1 MTPPTPVLTTP
12 LTPTRSTHSRRD
24 LLRTAALA
32 GLVATPVGGVL
43 SGCAIGGGDAG
54 TTAAE
59 KGKVTADNP
68 LGVPEDQPLEV
79 VIFKGGYG
87 DDYAKFHESLY
98 QQKYPKAKIDHQGIQ
113 KVGQVMQPR
122 MVAGN
127 PPDVIDNTGA
137 GRLDLAAVVADKQLT
152 DLAPLLDAPSWDDPS
167 KKVRDTLL
175 PGVVEDGSFDGTF
188 FVFNYV
194 YTVYGNWY
202 SKPLFAKHGWE
213 YPKTWDAMLTL
224 CEEIKK
230 TGVAPWTYQG
240 KYPEYMNDPLFAMA
254 FKAGGAPLMTAIDN
268 LEPNAWHNDAMKG
281 AVEAIYQLVAKGH
294 IMPGSEALSHTEAQ
308 NAWVQG
314 KAAFI
319 PCGSWLE
326 SEQKAVTPAGFDM
339 AVGVMPAL
347 SSSDKMPVT
356 AIQGGSGES
365 FVVPA
370 KAKNPIGAMEYL
382 RIMLSQAG
390 AKKFAELAS
399 ALPTL
404 AGATEGM
411 TLPSGLSSVRDM
423 VKAAGKD
430 VYFFKFGG
438 WYAPMAKAASDA
450 TGELLSKRITPDA
463 WINRMQ
469 KAADDVAKDSSI
481 KKYKHS

>member
-1 MTPPTPVLTTP
+1 MTTPPTRTP
-12 LTPTRSTHSRRD
+12 STRRD
-24 LLRTAALA
+24 LLRSAAVA
-32 GLVATPVGGVL
+32 GLLATPVAGML
-43 SGCAIGGGDAG
+43 SGCAIGGGGGSDTKTANKG
-54 TTAAE
+54 TTSKE
-59 KGKVTADNP
+59 NP
-68 LGVPEDQPLEV
+68 LGVPADQPLEV
-79 VIFKGGYG
+79 VIFKGGYS

-137 GRLDLAAVVADKQLT
+137 GRLDLAAAVADKQLA
-152 DLAPLLDAPSWDDPS
+152 DLSPLLDAPSYDDPA

-175 PGVVEDGSFDGTF
+175 PGVVDDGKFGDTC
-188 FVFNYV
+188 FVLNYV

-202 SKPLFAKHGWE
+202 SKPLFAKNGWQ
-213 YPKTWDAMLTL
+213 YPKTWDAMLAL

-230 TGVAPWTYQG
+230 SGIAPWTYQG

-254 FKAGGAPLMTAIDN
+254 VKAGGPDLLTTIDN
-268 LEPNAWHNDAMKG
+268 LEPNAWHNDAVKA
-281 AVEAIYQLVAKGH
+281 AVDAIYQLVVRGY
-294 IMPGSEALSHTEAQ
+294 IMTGSEALSHTEAQ
-308 NAWVQG
+308 TAWVQG

-326 SEQKAVTPAGFDM
+326 SEQKSVTPAGFDM
-339 AVGVMPAL
+339 VVAPTPSL
-347 SSSDKMPVT
+347 STSDKMPMT

-370 KAKNPIGAMEYL
+370 KAKNPAGGMEYL
-382 RIMLSQAG
+382 RIMLSHAG
-390 AKKFAELAS
+390 ARKFAELAS

-411 TLPSGLSSVRDM
+411 TLPSGLSSVREM

-430 VYFFKFGG
+430 VFYFKFGG

-450 TGELLSKRITPDA
+450 TGELLTKRITPDD

-469 KAADDVAKDSSI
+469 KAADDVAKDSTI
-481 KKYKHS
+481 KKYKR